1 MFMQATETYI
11 IWALLAL
18 GIGVVIS
25 LLTGFFELSRA
36 RNLPFF
42 LLRRQATE
50 RAWRNIVI
58 GVFFT
63 LLGLAILIGG
73 KPLIEIV
80 VPPTMTPTVSP
91 TPTITPTITLTPTLT
106 LTPSNTLPPTDT
118 LTPSPTL
125 TPSETPTPG
134 YPSNLITNLPDTTVT
149 PDPEAIIGIIT
160 VAQDQTETGQPIGA
174 AFEFDASTLTKL
186 VALYSYDRMS
196 DGVQTSTVWYRDS
209 VPIYVDTDVWEG
221 GTGGSTVIGDECPL
235 EQCLFLPGTYR
246 VAIFV
251 GDQLK
256 RSADFVITGTPATR
270 TSTPSNTPSP
280 SATET
285 ASNTPTATSTASNTP
300 SRTVTP
306 SRTASFTPSL
316 TPSHTATFTRTLTPS
331 ATRTFTASATPTLTR
346 TRTAT
351 ATRTIT
357 NTIRPVF
364 LTDYA
369 RTAEAA
375 TATAQAGAP

>member
-11 IWALLAL
+11 VWALIAL
-18 GIGVVIS
+18 GIGIFIS
-25 LLTGFFELSRA
+25 LLTGIFELARA

-50 RAWRNIVI
+50 RGWRNIVI

-63 LLGLAILIGG
+63 LLGLALLIGG

-80 VPPTMTPTVSP
+80 VPPTITPTVSP
-91 TPTITPTITLTPTLT
+91 TPTVTPTMTLSPTIT

-134 YPSNLITNLPDTTVT
+134 YPSNLITPIPEATVT
-149 PDPEAIIGIIT
+149 ADPEAIIGIIT
-160 VAQDQTETGQPIGA
+160 VAQDQTENGQPIGA
-174 AFEFDASTLTKL
+174 AFEFDASVLTKL
-186 VALYSYDRMS
+186 VALYSYDRMTN
-196 DGVQTSTVWYRDS
+196 GVQTSTVWYRDG
-209 VPIYVDTDVWEG
+209 VPIYIDTDLWQG
-221 GTGGSTVIGDECPL
+221 GTGGSTVIGDTCPL

-280 SATET
+280 SATAT
-285 ASNTPTATSTASNTP
+285 ASDTATATSTASNT
-300 SRTVTP
+300 ST
-306 SRTASFTPSL
+306 RTATATMTPSFTPSL
-316 TPSHTATFTRTLTPS
+316 TPSRTSTFTRTNT
-331 ATRTFTASATPTLTR
+331 ATN

-351 ATRTIT
+351 ASATATKTLTPSRTATRTVT
-357 NTIRPVF
+357 NTIPPIF
-364 LTDYA
+364 QTDYA
-369 RTAEAA
+369 RTAEAQ
-375 TATAQAGAP
+375 TATAGVP